1 MATVKGDVHDIGK
14 NIVGVVLQCNN
25 YEVIDL
31 GVMVPAQKI
40 LEAARKEK
48 ADIIGLSGLITPSL
62 DEMCHVAA
70 EMEREGFKVP
80 LLIGG
85 ATTSRVHTAVKVAPN
100 YLKGQAIYVTDASRA
115 VGVMSNLM
123 SQTER
128 GAFTEGVRKEYVKI
142 REDYLKGE
150 SRKARLSLQ
159 AARDNAYKIDWEGYS
174 PPRPTFL
181 GTRTFTTYDL
191 AELVPY
197 IDWTPFFSTWEL
209 AGKYPRILSDNVVG
223 PEAKKLFDDAQAML
237 KRLVAERWLTANAV
251 VGFWPANAVGDDIAL
266 FADDTRSRQ
275 IATLHTLRQQMAR
288 ENRKDRAN
296 TALADFV
303 APKATG
309 LADYIG
315 AFAVTSG
322 IGEAEALATYI
333 DKTDDYGRIMLKA
346 LADRLAE
353 ALAERMHERVRHE
366 LWAYAPNEKLS
377 NEELIAEAYR
387 GIRPAPGYPAQPD
400 HTEKGTIF
408 HLLDAERVAGIKLT
422 ESYAM
427 WPGAA
432 VSGLYLSHPESHYF
446 GVGKVERDQVEDYAR
461 RKGWTIAETERW
473 LAPVLNYDRV
483 SAAA

>member
-1 MATVKGDVHDIGK
+1 
-14 NIVGVVLQCNN
+14 
-25 YEVIDL
+25 
-31 GVMVPAQKI
+31 MVPVQKI
-40 LEAARKEK
+40 LDTARKEK

-70 EMEREGFKVP
+70 EMEREGFNVP

-115 VGVMSNLM
+115 VGVMSSLM
-123 SQTER
+123 SDGER
-128 GAFTEGVRKEYVKI
+128 ARYIEGVRKEYIKI
-142 REDYLKGE
+142 REDYLKSE
-150 SRKARLSLQ
+150 SKKARLSLQ
-159 AARDNAYKIDWEGYS
+159 AARANAYRIDWEGYT
-174 PPRPTFL
+174 PPKPTFL
-181 GTRTFTTYDL
+181 GTRVFTGYDL

-197 IDWTPFFSTWEL
+197 IDWSPFFATWEL
-209 AGKYPRILSDNVVG
+209 TGKYPRIFEDNVVG
-223 PEAKKLFDDAQAML
+223 PEAKKLFDDAQTML
-237 KRLVAERWLTANAV
+237 KRLVRERWLTANAV

-266 FADDTRSRQ
+266 YADDSRQ
-275 IATLHTLRQQMAR
+275 HPLAVLHTLRQQMAR

-303 APKATG
+303 APKETC
-309 LADYIG
+309 LADYVG
-315 AFAVTSG
+315 AFAVTAG
-322 IGEAEALATYI
+322 IGEAEALAARI
-333 DKTDDYGRIMLKA
+333 DKTDDYSRIMLKA

-353 ALAERMHERVRHE
+353 AFAERMHERVRRE
-366 LWAYAPNEKLS
+366 LWGYAPRERLS
-377 NEELIAEAYR
+377 NAELIAEHYR

-408 HLLDAERVAGIKLT
+408 RLLDAEAQAGIKLT
-422 ESYAM
+422 ESFAM

-432 VSGLYLSHPESHYF
+432 VSGLYFSHPESHYF

-461 RKGWTIAETERW
+461 RKGWSIEEAERW
-473 LAPVLNYDRV
+473 LAPVLNYEPKLAR